1 MSNTLRY
8 RRPQV
13 ERPVRTMKVRLAVMV
28 NDAEWQVLRD
38 MDLDRLIERR
48 KQSGSRSQN
57 D

>member
-8 RRPQV
+8 RRPQA
-13 ERPVRTMKVRLAVMV
+13 ERPARTMKVRLAVMV

-38 MDLDRLIERR
+38 LDLDRLIERR
-48 KQSGSRSQN
+48 KQTASRAEN

>member
-1 MSNTLRY
+1 MANTLRY
-8 RRPQV
+8 RRPQT

-48 KQSGSRSQN
+48 KQSVSSTQN

>member
-1 MSNTLRY
+1 
-8 RRPQV
+8 
-13 ERPVRTMKVRLAVMV
+13 MKVRLAVMV